1 MFFIFDSKK
10 PITILFYI
18 FIIAIAFI
26 LEYFEIMEAE
36 EALAVFILVG
46 IGLYLYIWRAR

>member
-18 FIIAIAFI
+18 FIIALAFI
-26 LEYFEIMEAE
+26 LDELEIMEVE

-46 IGLYLYIWRAR
+46 IGLYLYIWRAK